1 MKAYNNIT
9 IFNMSKTAQKNK
21 IMDKNFTLD
30 TKTDGTGIK
39 KLNKKTTSPL
49 LKMYVKLIKICPS
62 YTYSK

>member
-1 MKAYNNIT
+1 
-9 IFNMSKTAQKNK
+9 MSKTAQKNK

-49 LKMYVKLIKICPS
+49 LKMYVKLIKICP
-62 YTYSK
+62 